1 MYENEKDA
9 FNQLK
14 GQKGIVKWLG
24 CFTKAEPFHGPLKRS
39 QVVDFEPQQNATC
52 NILLEF
58 GEVDLNGYF
67 NLRLIPVIQE
77 EVEEF
82 WRNLFR
88 IAYTVEEIH
97 DFKDQKSSA
106 EEHYG

>member
-1 MYENEKDA
+1 MYDNEKDA

-14 GQKGIVKWLG
+14 GQTGIVKWLG
-24 CFTKAEPFHGPLKRS
+24 CFTKTEPYHGPLKRS
-39 QVVDFEPQQNATC
+39 QAVDFEPQQNATC

-67 NLRLIPVIQE
+67 HRRLIPVIPE